1 MMAMRLR
8 ILTLLPFALLAAAIW
23 WVPLDGF
30 AAAPATRQVTIRASQ
45 FAFDPPVLYVNRG
58 DPVVVTL
65 QSSDVVHGLYLDGY
79 GINVRVEP
87 GLPQHIEF
95 VADKTGKF
103 RYRCPVSCGSL
114 HPFMV
119 GELVVSP
126 NDMFARALGLTAL
139 TVLATLAFLR
149 HFPTAVPADA

>member
-1 MMAMRLR
+1 MCRR
-8 ILTLLPFALLAAAIW
+8 ILTLLPFILLAGAVW
-23 WVPLDGF
+23 WMPLDGL
-30 AAAPATRQVTIRASQ
+30 AAPPSTRQVTIRASQ
-45 FAFDPPVLYVNRG
+45 FAFDPPVLRVNRG
-58 DPVVVTL
+58 DRVVVTL

-87 GLPQHIEF
+87 GLSKHIEF

-119 GELVVSP
+119 GELVVAP

-139 TVLATLAFLR
+139 AVLATLVFLR
-149 HFPTAVPADA
+149 RFPAGHPAGLQDA